1 MLKSSKAGLI
11 YRIHSV
17 NLCLCPKK
25 GSRNSSNDIIRVYYM
40 CGYRYTIY
48 IAMYIGTLC
57 LKIYIYI

>member
-25 GSRNSSNDIIRVYYM
+25 GSRNSSNNIIRVYYM

-48 IAMYIGTLC
+48 IAMYM
-57 LKIYIYI
+57 